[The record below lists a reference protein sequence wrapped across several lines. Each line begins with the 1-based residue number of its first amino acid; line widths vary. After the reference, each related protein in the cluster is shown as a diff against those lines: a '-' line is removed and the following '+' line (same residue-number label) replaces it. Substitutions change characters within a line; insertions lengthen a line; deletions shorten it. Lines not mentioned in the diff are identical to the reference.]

1 MNEQRQDLLSQART
15 MAASAKC
22 LEVFAPLT
30 TQERRQVI
38 LGLVL
43 STLDE
48 DSPRDQRIVQDLLS
62 KMAEEVKR

>member
-1 MNEQRQDLLSQART
+1 MNDKKTDLLSQART

-38 LGLVL
+38 IGLVL
-43 STLDE
+43 STLEE
-48 DSPRDQRIVQDLLS
+48 DSPRDQKIVQDLLA
-62 KMAEEVKR
+62 KMAAEVKR